1 MFHEY
6 TNSVT
11 ARSAIEEGHNC
22 GNKIRNIFHEIGKR
36 KSNAAACCPVKLR
49 KKESNKVPIRKQNL
63 KLTKLLGE
71 NFKHIME
78 ERNC

>member
-6 TNSVT
+6 ANNVT

-36 KSNAAACCPVKLR
+36 RSNAAACCPVKLR
-49 KKESNKVPIRKQNL
+49 KKESNKEPNQKTKSKAYQTFRRK
-63 KLTKLLGE
+63 
-71 NFKHIME
+71 F
-78 ERNC
+78 

>member
-6 TNSVT
+6 TNNVI

-36 KSNAAACCPVKLR
+36 MSNAVACCPVKLR
-49 KKESNKVPIRKQNL
+49 KKESNKVPYQKTKSKAHQTFRRK
-63 KLTKLLGE
+63 
-71 NFKHIME
+71 F
-78 ERNC
+78 